1 MVGIITEARILRM
14 YTYRYRQKNG
24 MCKLIFKYMCDVCY
38 VPTITLGKQVI
49 QFKKYN
55 KSK

>member
-14 YTYRYRQKNG
+14 YRQKNG
-24 MCKLIFKYMCDVCY
+24 MCKLMFKQMCDVCY